1 MHALTS
7 LSLKYVLPAVLIG
20 ALTVGAG
27 LSTVHAGAGQDAII
41 AKLAG
46 EAKAAD
52 AAFAGFDEKRGKAF
66 FLATQT
72 TGKPETPSCSTCHG
86 KDPKKAGQTR
96 VGKTIAAM
104 AVSVTPDRFTDPE
117 KVAKWFTRNCNNVV
131 GRECTAL
138 EKGDF
143 VTYMTGE

>member
-1 MHALTS
+1 MRSRLI
-7 LSLKYVLPAVLIG
+7 LSGILI
-20 ALTVGAG
+20 AG
-27 LSTVHAGAGQDAII
+27 LSLGAGASIAFAAAGQDAIL
-41 AKLAG
+41 AKLSE

-52 AAFAGFDEKRGKAF
+52 ANFAGFDAKRGKAF
-66 FLATQT
+66 FLSVQSG
-72 TGKPETPSCSTCHG
+72 GKPETPSCTTCHT

-104 AVSVTPDRFTDPE
+104 AVSVTPDRYTDAE

-131 GRECTAL
+131 GRECTAI

>member
-1 MHALTS
+1 MRRRLILTGVLIAS
-7 LSLKYVLPAVLIG
+7 LSL
-20 ALTVGAG
+20 GAG
-27 LSTVHAGAGQDAII
+27 ATIAFAGAGQDAIL
-41 AKLAG
+41 AKLNE

-52 AAFAGFDEKRGKAF
+52 ANFAGFDAARGKA
-66 FLATQT
+66 LYLSDQT
-72 TGKPETPSCSTCHG
+72 GGKPETPSCTTCHT

-104 AVSVTPDRFTDPE
+104 AVSVTPDRYTDPE

-143 VTYMTGE
+143 ISFMSGQ

>member
-1 MHALTS
+1 MSKNPILSGLLIAS
-7 LSLKYVLPAVLIG
+7 LAF
-20 ALTVGAG
+20 GAG
-27 LSTVHAGAGQDAII
+27 ATLAYAGAGQDAI
-41 AKLAG
+41 LAQFAEG
-46 EAKAAD
+46 AKAAD
-52 AAFAGFDEKRGKAF
+52 AAFAGFDAKRGKAF
-66 FLATQT
+66 FLSVQPG
-72 TGKPETPSCSTCHG
+72 GKPETPSCTTCHT

-104 AVSVTPDRFTDPE
+104 AVSVTADRYTDSE
-117 KVAKWFTRNCNNVV
+117 KVAKWFLRNCTNVV